1 MSNQKPSK
9 LHPKFQTGVFVV
21 SGLWGLGKSTLA
33 FTAERPDRTA
43 ILDFDM
49 KGEQM
54 ARDYGIRFYES
65 PKNISDTPTDY
76 DIGKLAK
83 WFMDQLKAIP
93 EGTTTLVLDNATW
106 VEAGLEYIVAQNPSK
121 YGVRAV
127 NIQTGKY
134 GGANPGI
141 TKLWVSIVTHLQT
154 RGVNAVF
161 AINHM
166 TPPWVNHAP
175 VLNKYIVRGN
185 KIFRQ
190 ICTGALIL
198 TPPDPKRGGQPPV
211 PSALVA
217 KEAMAIRRWD
227 EERDVFV
234 TQRALPMRI
243 PIADW
248 EHINAYFEE
257 PANFGAPAAG
267 ETWNQF
273 ELNAYGD
280 WLSQEQVEWVKEVAS
295 YSENENESEK
305 ESAPG
310 GREAQQTQARID
322 EAKKAIMRIA
332 IQTGWMT
339 DTADGIGAR
348 AMVEAGGADGLTPD
362 LGFADEQDKWINF
375 LRTHQP
381 SKQE

>member
-9 LHPKFQTGVFVV
+9 LHPKFQTGVFVI

-54 ARDYGIRFYES
+54 AKDYGIGFYAAPVTVSES
-65 PKNISDTPTDY
+65 PADY
-76 DIGKLAK
+76 DIKALAT
-83 WFMDQLKAIP
+83 WFMEQLRAVP
-93 EGTTTLVLDNATW
+93 DGTTTLVLDNATW
-106 VEAGLEYIVAQNPSK
+106 VEAGLEYIVTQNPSK
-121 YGVRAV
+121 YGVRAA
-127 NIQTGKY
+127 NIQSGKY

-141 TKLWVSIVTHLQT
+141 TKLWVQTVTYLQGK
-154 RGVNAVF
+154 GVKTIF

-166 TPPWVNHAP
+166 TAPWVNHAP

-190 ICTGALIL
+190 LCTCALIL
-198 TPPDPKRGGQPPV
+198 VSPDKSRGGEPPI

-227 EERDVFV
+227 EELGDYETR
-234 TQRALPMRI
+234 RALPMRI

-248 EHINAYFEE
+248 PHINAYFET
-257 PANFGAPAAG
+257 PANFEHPSPG
-267 ETWNQF
+267 ETWSPF
-273 ELNAYGD
+273 EMNAYGD
-280 WLSQEQVEWVKEVAS
+280 WLSDEQVRWVKEVAS
-295 YSENENESEK
+295 YSENEGENEGT
-305 ESAPG
+305 PG

-381 SKQE
+381 SKKE